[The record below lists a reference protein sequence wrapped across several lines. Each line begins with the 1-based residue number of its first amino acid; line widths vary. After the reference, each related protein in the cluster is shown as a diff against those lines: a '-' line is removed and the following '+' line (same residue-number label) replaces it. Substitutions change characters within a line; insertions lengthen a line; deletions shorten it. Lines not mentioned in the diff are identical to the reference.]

1 MSGPFDID
9 APAPHIGKMLAAP
22 AAIEAAPR
30 LRVEFALDAGHGE
43 VAGATLL
50 LSALGVV
57 EAWLNGAPVNDDLLA
72 PGWTSYEW
80 RVRYTAS
87 DVTALVSA
95 GANALAL
102 QLGDGWYA
110 TPLFIPPHVTYGERP
125 AGFAEL
131 HICFAD
137 GHRQVVATNGDWLA
151 GASPITRSNLYDG
164 QSIDARLMGTDWLQP
179 GFAAEGWRPAEIID
193 FDRGQLDRQF
203 GPSIRRI
210 ETRAPKRLWT
220 SPGGKLLVDFGQ
232 NLVGWLRVRVRGA
245 KGGTLTIRHA
255 EVLENDEL
263 GVRPLR
269 SAKATDIYTLSGGED
284 LFEPTLVFHGF
295 RYAEIDGWPDGID
308 ALAQGGGVEA
318 VVIGSD
324 MKRTGWFRCS
334 NDDLNQLHDNVV
346 WSTRGNFVGVPTD
359 CPQRDERLG
368 WTGDIAIFA
377 PTAAFLFDVE
387 DFLREWLRDA
397 QIEQAHRDG
406 LVPWVV
412 PDILKYF
419 DATPLFKMVET
430 AAIWSDAIVWV
441 PRAIR
446 DAYGDTRVLAE
457 TFDAQVA
464 HVNRA
469 WSQLSD
475 RGVWEGRFQ
484 FGDWLDPEAP
494 PQNPLAAKA
503 DAGVVATISLY
514 RSLRFVAEAAAILGR
529 DDGAEFATKA
539 ATLRRAFHDA
549 YVVNGRIESDCTTV
563 YAMAIVFGILDEAGI
578 AIAGERLAE
587 LARASGHRISTGF
600 AGTPYICDALARTG
614 HLEDAYAMLLETG
627 CPSWLYPVK
636 MGATTIWERW
646 DSMLADGSINP
657 GQMTSF
663 NHYAL
668 GAVADWMHRTIGGI
682 APLSAADG
690 RYRVA
695 PQPGGGLSWAE
706 TVWETRQGRLRVRWD
721 LDAGGLRVEVS
732 VPAGASIELVLPGRD
747 TEALGTGSYER
758 VVPVAAVQISL

>member
-1 MSGPFDID
+1 MSEPFDID
-9 APAPHIGKMLAAP
+9 APAPRIGKMLAAP
-22 AAIEAAPR
+22 AAIETAPR

-43 VAGATLL
+43 VAEATLL

-87 DVTALVSA
+87 DVTGLVSD

-131 HICFAD
+131 HIRFAD

-164 QSIDARLMGTDWLQP
+164 QSIDARLMDADWLQP
-179 GFAAEGWRPAEIID
+179 GFAAEGWRPAEILD
-193 FDRGQLDRQF
+193 FDRGKLDRQF

-210 ETRAPKRLWT
+210 ETRAPTRLWT
-220 SPGGKLLVDFGQ
+220 SPAGKLLIDFGQ
-232 NLVGWLRVRVRGA
+232 NLVGWLRIKVHGA
-245 KGGTLTIRHA
+245 AGDTLTIRHA

-295 RYAEIDGWPDGID
+295 RYAEIDGWPGGID
-308 ALAQGGGVEA
+308 ALARAGGVEA

-346 WSTRGNFVGVPTD
+346 WSTKGNFVGVPTD

-387 DFLREWLRDA
+387 DFLREWLRDV

-469 WSQLSD
+469 WSQLSE
-475 RGVWEGRFQ
+475 RGVWEDRFQ

-529 DDGAEFATKA
+529 DDGAGFAGKA

-563 YAMAIVFGILDEAGI
+563 YAMAIVFGILDEADI
-578 AIAGERLAE
+578 AIAGDRLAE

-695 PQPGGGLSWAE
+695 PQPGGGVSWAE

-732 VPAGASIELVLPGRD
+732 VPEGASIELVLPGYD
-747 TEALGTGSYER
+747 AELLGAGSYER
-758 VVPVAAVQISL
+758 VVPVAAVQTSL

>member
-1 MSGPFDID
+1 MSGQFGTDVPV
-9 APAPHIGKMLAAP
+9 PGIGKMLAAP
-22 AAIEAAPR
+22 DVIETAPR
-30 LRVEFALDAGHGE
+30 LRAEFALEEGHGE
-43 VAGATLL
+43 ILEAKLL
-50 LSALGVV
+50 LSALGVA
-57 EAWLNGAPVNDDLLA
+57 EAWLNGARVNDDLLA

-87 DVTALVSA
+87 DVTRLVQE
-95 GANALAL
+95 GANAIAL

-131 HICFAD
+131 HIRFAD
-137 GHRQVVATNGDWLA
+137 GHRQIVATDEDWLA
-151 GASPITRSNLYDG
+151 GASPITRSSLYDG
-164 QSIDARLMGTDWLQP
+164 QSIDARLSDTDWLRS
-179 GFAAEGWRPAEIID
+179 GFAAEGWLPAEIVE
-193 FDRGQLDRQF
+193 FDTGKLDRQF

-220 SPGGKLLVDFGQ
+220 SPAGKLLVDFGQ
-232 NLVGWLRVRVRGA
+232 NLVGWLSVKVRGA
-245 KGGTLTIRHA
+245 AGDTLTIRHA
-255 EVLENDEL
+255 EVLENEEL

-269 SAKATDIYTLSGGED
+269 SAQATDVYTLSGEED
-284 LFEPTLVFHGF
+284 LLEPTLVFHGF
-295 RYAEIDGWPDGID
+295 RYAEITGWP
-308 ALAQGGGVEA
+308 GGVEA
-318 VVIGSD
+318 LAQAGGVEAIVIGSD
-324 MKRTGWFRCS
+324 LKRTGWFRCS
-334 NDDLNQLHDNVV
+334 NEDLNQLHSNVV

-368 WTGDIAIFA
+368 WTGDIAVFA

-387 DFLREWLRDA
+387 DFLREWLCDLRL
-397 QIEQAHRDG
+397 EQAHRDG
-406 LVPWVV
+406 LVPCVV

-419 DATPLFKMVET
+419 GGAPSFKRLDT
-430 AAIWSDAIVWV
+430 TAIWSDAVVWV

-457 TFDAQVA
+457 TFDAQAA

-469 WSQLSD
+469 WLQLSA

-503 DAGVVATISLY
+503 DADVVATLSLY
-514 RSLRFVAEAAAILGR
+514 RSLRFVGEAAAILGR
-529 DDGAEFATKA
+529 DDA
-539 ATLRRAFHDA
+539 AGFTERAAILRRSFNAA
-549 YVVNGRIESDCTTV
+549 YVEGGRIASDCTTV
-563 YAMAIVFGILDEAGI
+563 YAMAITFGILDEADLPF
-578 AIAGERLAE
+578 AGERLAE

-614 HLEDAYAMLLETG
+614 YLDDAYAMLLQTE

-695 PQPGGGLSWAE
+695 PQPGGGVSWAE
-706 TVWETRQGRLRVRWD
+706 TAWETRQGLLRVRWN
-721 LDAGGLRVEVS
+721 LDAGDLRAEIG
-732 VPAGASIELVLPGRD
+732 VPEGASVELALPGRAP
-747 TEALGTGSYER
+747 ELLGVGSHER
-758 VVPVAAVQISL
+758 VVPAV